1 MGKRLQTWRRRRAAA
16 QLLSAA
22 LLGVA
27 LLLVAAVTGLAATPT
42 IEATGASLSS
52 YAWTPSTAEVDSG
65 GSVNFKNPT
74 GTSHGL
80 VWESGP
86 ETPSCTGTPGVGEAN
101 WSGSCSFAQGG
112 TYSFYCPVHPTRMK
126 GTITVAGP
134 AAPVVVTGSA
144 SAISESEATLDGTVN
159 PSGQAATYFFE
170 YGTSTAYGQHTGET
184 PAGEGTTAEPES
196 ATVSGLSPA
205 TTYHFR
211 IVAKNPTGTTLGT
224 DHTFQTDGPPSATTG
239 AATTV
244 GITEATLTGSVR
256 PNGFATTYFFNYGTT
271 SAYGQKTAE
280 TAAGSGRS
288 AMPASAPLTGL
299 GAGTTYHFQLVAKN
313 ASGTTAGTDATFTTK
328 TVPPSQPPLTGP
340 ASTPPPSSLAPT
352 PDTRITLKPRA
363 RTSDRTPTFRF
374 TATIAGA
381 AFRCSVDG
389 RRFKNCSSPYT
400 MPTLKP
406 GHHRI
411 RVVAVA
417 NGAADPT
424 PAVCSFK
431 VLAAKR

>member
-1 MGKRLQTWRRRRAAA
+1 MAERLQTWRRRRAAA
-16 QLLSAA
+16 HLPSAA

-27 LLLVAAVTGLAATPT
+27 LLLLGAVSGQAATPT

-80 VWESGP
+80 VWESPP
-86 ETPSCTGTPGVGEAN
+86 ETPNCTGTPSVGEAN
-101 WSGSCSFAQGG
+101 WSGSCSFARGG
-112 TYSFYCPVHPTRMK
+112 SYSFYCPVHPAQMR
-126 GTITVAGP
+126 GTITVGGP
-134 AAPVVVTGSA
+134 AAPLVVTGGA
-144 SAISESEATLDGTVN
+144 TAVSESEATLEGTVN
-159 PSGQAATYFFE
+159 PSGQATTYSFE
-170 YGTSTAYGQHTGET
+170 YGTSTAYGHKTGET
-184 PAGEGTTAEPES
+184 PAGEGTVAEPRS

-205 TTYHFR
+205 ATYHFR

-239 AATTV
+239 GATTV

-280 TAAGSGRS
+280 AAAGSGRS
-288 AMPASAPLTGL
+288 AVPASAPLTGL
-299 GAGTTYHFQLVAKN
+299 AAATTYHFQLVAKN

-340 ASTPPPSSLAPT
+340 ASSPPPSSPTPT
-352 PDTRITLKPRA
+352 PDTKITLRPRA
-363 RTSDRTPTFRF
+363 RTSDRTPTVKFA
-374 TATIAGA
+374 TAVAGA
-381 AFRCSVDG
+381 AYRCSVDG
-389 RRFKNCSSPYT
+389 KPFRPCRSPFT
-400 MPTLKP
+400 TPPLKP
-406 GHHRI
+406 GRHTI

-417 NGAADPT
+417 NGAVDPT

-431 VLAAKR
+431 ILAAKR